1 MGEKRSFSAGS
12 MVPTR
17 DLGSNHFFITGGID
31 YHIGS
36 TLSSTEFITEDGVTY
51 EGNFSILGD
60 IVT

>member
-1 MGEKRSFSAGS
+1 MGQKRSFFAGL
-12 MVPTR
+12 MVSVR
-17 DLGSNHFFITGGID
+17 NLGSNLFFITGGID
-31 YHIGS
+31 YHNGS